1 MPTTSLSW
9 LMLVILDVNLMVVYT
24 IIHIIVTCAKLLKT
38 TC

>member
-24 IIHIIVTCAKLLKT
+24 IIHIIVTWTKLLKT